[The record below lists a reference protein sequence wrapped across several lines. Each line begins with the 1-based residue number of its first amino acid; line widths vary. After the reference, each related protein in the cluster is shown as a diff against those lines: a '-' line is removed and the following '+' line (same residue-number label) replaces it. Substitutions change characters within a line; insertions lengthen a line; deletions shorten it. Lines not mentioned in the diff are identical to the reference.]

1 VTEAARVREAMRCA
15 LAVAGAVSLVTAS
28 TFAQAP
34 TSARQPVNA
43 EAAALQEFQMRLDG
57 YLKLRASLVKGLK
70 PLAPTPNP
78 AELAARQTALAAAI
92 KKARAAARPGD
103 LVPQNVAAQIAKAI
117 GDDFTRRSA
126 ADERATFSEVPN
138 AVRPAINQ
146 TYPAD
151 AALPT
156 VPPLLL
162 LNLPRL
168 PDNLQYRF
176 YARHMLL
183 LDADAQ
189 IIVDY
194 IPNVLPPH

>member
-1 VTEAARVREAMRCA
+1 MRGA
-15 LAVAGAVSLVTAS
+15 LAVAGLVALATLS
-28 TFAQAP
+28 GAQAP
-34 TSARQPVNA
+34 TSRTRQPVNA
-43 EAAALQEFQMRLDG
+43 DAAALQDFQMRLEA
-57 YLKLRASLVKGLK
+57 YLKLRAGLVKGLK
-70 PLAPTPNP
+70 PLASTPSA
-78 AELAARQTALAAAI
+78 AELAARQAVLAGAI

-103 LVPQNVAAQIAKAI
+103 LVPQGVAAQIAKTI
-117 GDDFTRRSA
+117 RDDFTRRTA
-126 ADERATFSEVPN
+126 AAERASFSEVPN
-138 AVRPAINQ
+138 AVRPAVNQ

-176 YARHMLL
+176 YGRHLIL
-183 LDADAQ
+183 LDGDTQ
-189 IIVDY
+189 VILDY